1 MPRLTLSIHSDLE
14 DVSLLGVAIKGLCL
28 YLGLGSASSN
38 EAELCVV
45 EAVTNVIL
53 HAYNGERGYAVDV
66 AMWANGDKVVF
77 EITDSGTAMT
87 SRQAEVL
94 MHGTSRGESEPQ
106 NSEPLNFQS
115 LNKDALAESGR
126 GLQIIHDLMD
136 EVTYARNVE
145 GNCLTLTK
153 RIGETNRR

>member
-1 MPRLTLSIHSDLE
+1 
-14 DVSLLGVAIKGLCL
+14 
-28 YLGLGSASSN
+28 
-38 EAELCVV
+38 
-45 EAVTNVIL
+45 
-53 HAYNGERGYAVDV
+53 
-66 AMWANGDKVVF
+66 
-77 EITDSGTAMT
+77 MT